1 MNFFEEIYLEMVRA
15 ERLHETATDEA
26 EKKEATAIY
35 SKAEAAIKELGNTAC
50 RIFRI
55 FKDSKECGN
64 PYLDINDFHKTFCI
78 DSRLVPMKSNPDFFF
93 SCGLCCEQVN
103 SVSDHGNLLSHV
115 LHQCS
120 ADAVVGDAEVVDCDA
135 TGFKVCLDL
144 LQFLLRILL
153 PILAIEAL

>member
-64 PYLDINDFHKTFCI
+64 PYLDINDVVWEK
-78 DSRLVPMKSNPDFFF
+78 DV
-93 SCGLCCEQVN
+93 EE
-103 SVSDHGNLLSHV
+103 LLS
-115 LHQCS
+115 CMRDNGIDRFTFS
-120 ADAVVGDAEVVDCDA
+120 STWSGAVETAWLFQQNGCRLEGLVEVKSLQWNFA
-135 TGFKVCLDL
+135 THEYEKRHGYLFSLS
-144 LQFLLRILL
+144 
-153 PILAIEAL
+153 

>member
-1 MNFFEEIYLEMVRA
+1 MEMVRA

-78 DSRLVPMKSNPDFFF
+78 DSRLVPLKSNPDFFF

-103 SVSDHGNLLSHV
+103 SVSDAFVLSG
-115 LHQCS
+115 LPNNK
-120 ADAVVGDAEVVDCDA
+120 AE
-135 TGFKVCLDL
+135 TGSERNNACRRSVM
-144 LQFLLRILL
+144 
-153 PILAIEAL
+153 